1 MVSITPAKLLG
12 FGKKKYSG
20 VHLRVSTLKQ
30 PSFQKKK
37 KKTRKVQRGHLRSGK
52 RLGSFFTLLFP
63 PFSTTSL
70 PPQEWRGTMVAPM
83 WLDCDPGY
91 DDAVAMLLAAGSP
104 LVKLLGVST
113 VSGNVNVEK
122 TTRNAARVLTLC
134 GAQYHNTTVLKGAN
148 RPLLAE
154 PCHERVLKEGTGLDG
169 SPVLDAFT
177 ADLTEKHTAT
187 LLETIQGMAHA
198 IMNEP
203 TPVDVVAVGAM
214 TNIALLFRT
223 VPEALKNVRQISIMG
238 GALGAGNKTPCAEF
252 NMYCDPEAASIVF
265 NLPVKVVMSPLELTR
280 TVRVTDEVQD
290 SIKAR
295 LHNSNLSRVVLDLM
309 TYYATVYNSF
319 PSPPLHDPCA
329 VMYCIAPEL
338 FTVKHYHVDVV
349 TGGHLCAGQT
359 VCQFRT
365 EKTKNVHIATAV
377 ELDAFWEK
385 MYDALERVNAVSGVN
400 SFVAPS

>member
-1 MVSITPAKLLG
+1 MVT
-12 FGKKKYSG
+12 
-20 VHLRVSTLKQ
+20 
-30 PSFQKKK
+30 
-37 KKTRKVQRGHLRSGK
+37 
-52 RLGSFFTLLFP
+52 
-63 PFSTTSL
+63 
-70 PPQEWRGTMVAPM
+70 PM
-83 WLDCDPGY
+83 WLDCDPGH
-91 DDAVAMLLAAGSP
+91 DDAIAILLAAGSP

-113 VSGNVNVEK
+113 VCGNVNVEK
-122 TTRNAARVLTLC
+122 TTRNAAKMLSLC
-134 GAQYHNTTVLKGAN
+134 GPQYHNTKVLKGAN
-148 RPLLAE
+148 RPLLIKAH
-154 PCHERVLKEGTGLDG
+154 HESVIHGTSGMDG
-169 SPVLDAFT
+169 SSLLDAYT
-177 ADLTEKHTAT
+177 ADLPTNHTAT

-238 GALGAGNKTPCAEF
+238 GALGIGNRHPVAEF
-252 NMYCDPEAASIVF
+252 NMIFDPESADIVF
-265 NLPVKVVMSPLELTR
+265 NLPVKVVMSPLELTH
-280 TVRVTDEVQD
+280 TVCVTDEVQD

-295 LHNSNLSRVVLDLM
+295 LHNSNLSRVVLDM
-309 TYYATVYNSF
+309 MNFYTASYKTVFGF

-359 VCQFRT
+359 VCDIWGYDT
-365 EKTKNVHIATAV
+365 SKPKNVYVATAV

-400 SFVAPS
+400 SFVMPPAKL